1 MAMATPNILVVEDDR
16 ETRALIARYLRT
28 NSCNVTTATDGR
40 EMARAMTDH
49 RVDLLILDVMLP
61 GEDGLSLCRKVRAE
75 LQTPIIMLTAR
86 GEDVDRI
93 LGLEMGAD
101 DYLAKPFNPRELLAR
116 INAVLRR
123 QAAAQ
128 TASATRGAV
137 ALTFLGWRIDFR
149 RRELRNPDGRAGCD
163 DQRRIRPAV
172 DLVRAAR
179 PGAVARQPARPHAR
193 PQRRLV
199 RTQHRRPG
207 QPHPAQDRAQSAG
220 RHHDQDGA
228 FRRLYVHPHRG
239 CGCVSDRRLIMK
251 LLGFLNLK
259 GISGQIAALVVASIV
274 AIHLIIT
281 ATFLIHRPDQVDP
294 SIGHGHSQLAV
305 AIQLLGA
312 APAAGRPQ
320 LFADIA
326 RAFPQLDI
334 ESLPPGYVPAANEP
348 DGPNPRGLHRRLGSG
363 YRVFSL
369 THEEDDRKV
378 GIALPD
384 GAMISARIPPDL
396 RQRPFW
402 SGPWVTTL
410 LFAVISVTLLGLW
423 AARAL
428 TAPLSAFAKA
438 AESFSLNGAAAPL
451 PERGPEEIRS
461 VAKALNRMRER
472 ITTLIDDRTRMLAAI
487 SHDLRTPITRM
498 RLRSEFIED
507 DAQRGRMLRDLDQMR
522 SMLESVLS
530 FLRNDRKLESMTL
543 ADIASTLQLVADQFA
558 DIGHRVVYDGPEHAM
573 ATVRPDDLYR
583 SITNLVENAVRFGA
597 EATIRLSIS
606 PDTVTIDVED
616 DGPGIS
622 DERKNVMLEPFV
634 RGDDAR
640 NMDEAAGFG
649 LGLSIARAI
658 VLAHGGEL
666 SLNDRQ
672 PHGLIV
678 RIELPVR
685 QQGRQS
691 AA

>member
-1 MAMATPNILVVEDDR
+1 
-16 ETRALIARYLRT
+16 
-28 NSCNVTTATDGR
+28 
-40 EMARAMTDH
+40 
-49 RVDLLILDVMLP
+49 
-61 GEDGLSLCRKVRAE
+61 
-75 LQTPIIMLTAR
+75 
-86 GEDVDRI
+86 
-93 LGLEMGAD
+93 
-101 DYLAKPFNPRELLAR
+101 
-116 INAVLRR
+116 
-123 QAAAQ
+123 
-128 TASATRGAV
+128 
-137 ALTFLGWRIDFR
+137 
-149 RRELRNPDGRAGCD
+149 
-163 DQRRIRPAV
+163 
-172 DLVRAAR
+172 
-179 PGAVARQPARPHAR
+179 
-193 PQRRLV
+193 
-199 RTQHRRPG
+199 
-207 QPHPAQDRAQSAG
+207 
-220 RHHDQDGA
+220 
-228 FRRLYVHPHRG
+228 
-239 CGCVSDRRLIMK
+239 
-251 LLGFLNLK
+251 
-259 GISGQIAALVVASIV
+259 
-274 AIHLIIT
+274 
-281 ATFLIHRPDQVDP
+281 
-294 SIGHGHSQLAV
+294 
-305 AIQLLGA
+305 
-312 APAAGRPQ
+312 
-320 LFADIA
+320 
-326 RAFPQLDI
+326 
-334 ESLPPGYVPAANEP
+334 
-348 DGPNPRGLHRRLGSG
+348 
-363 YRVFSL
+363 VFSL

-384 GAMISARIPPDL
+384 GAMISARIPRDL
-396 RQRPFW
+396 RLRPFW
-402 SGPWVTTL
+402 SGPWMTTL

-543 ADIASTLQLVADQFA
+543 VDVASTLQLVADQFA
-558 DIGHRVVYDGPEHAM
+558 DIGHRVAYDGPEHAM

-597 EATIRLSIS
+597 EATIRLTVA
-606 PDTVTIDVED
+606 PDTITIDVED

-685 QQGRQS
+685 QQSRQS